1 MQPFSIHEVGAA
13 AMLPPR
19 DITVSQWADEN
30 RVLTGG
36 AAAERGQWRT
46 RPYQR
51 EPMDVLSPSHPC
63 RQVVVLSGAQIL
75 KTEVLLNFIGFIAD
89 VDPGP
94 VLVVEPRTEDAKALS
109 KDRVAPMFRA
119 TPALRGKI
127 APVKSRDS
135 SNTTL
140 HKVLANGAGQ
150 ITLTGAISP
159 SGLAMRPIRYA
170 LLDEVDRYPA
180 SAGTE
185 GDPVSLAIQ
194 RTAEFAH
201 NKKIVM
207 ASTPTI
213 KGVSRIELAW
223 RESDQ
228 RDYFV
233 PCPQVR
239 VLPGARV
246 RRWHRAG
253 PGVAGGEARR
263 RRRTAA
269 PGASE
274 LIPHRLKAEMV
285 ERGEYRAANPSSPI
299 PGFRVSQLISPKKSW
314 GEIAVEFL
322 AAKKSPETLKAFLNT
337 VLAEL
342 WEETHEVATDA
353 HALWNRCE
361 PFEAEAPDGVALI
374 TAGVDVQAD
383 RLEMEIAGWG
393 RDEESWSI
401 AYHVIPGDVTRNEV
415 WEHLEGLLLSEYL
428 HASGLPM
435 RIVATCI
442 DCGFKDATVLRF
454 TRDRYNR
461 RVYATKGRAGE
472 SPIWPRKP
480 SRKNQTPF
488 FMIGVDAAK
497 TAIYDRLKIRDVGPG
512 YCHFP
517 IGRDLEYFE
526 QLTAER
532 KFTRYHNGFPKQEW
546 RKPANARNEGLD
558 ARVLAYA
565 ALHALYA
572 SGLKLPVH
580 CDRFARM
587 VQARRGE
594 TPSGNRRWRRS
605 RPAPTA
611 AAPPASAATTH
622 GYRAATGLEE
632 IDMALT
638 IQQLQANLD
647 AINQAIGSPTLE
659 GAVPGRARGDVP
671 LYGRTPQGEGR
682 DRRGHPAGQRADRQ
696 PRPVRAA
703 PARRWSHGPNAGRPV
718 VNTHAHHGSH

>member
-1 MQPFSIHEVGAA
+1 
-13 AMLPPR
+13 MLPPR
-19 DITVSQWADEN
+19 DILVSEWADEN

-36 AAAERGQWRT
+36 AAAERGQWHT
-46 RPYQR
+46 RLYQR
-51 EPMDVLSPSHPC
+51 EPMDVLSPGHPC
-63 RQVVVLSGAQIL
+63 RQVVLWSAAQLL
-75 KTEVLLNFIGFIAD
+75 KTEVLLNFIAFIAD
-89 VDPGP
+89 IDPGP

-135 SNTTL
+135 NNTTL
-140 HKVLANGAGQ
+140 HKVLASGAGHL
-150 ITLTGAISP
+150 TFTGAISP

-194 RTAEFAH
+194 RTSEFQH

-213 KGVSRIELAW
+213 KGISRIELAW

-233 PCPQVR
+233 PCPKCGHFQVL
-239 VLPGARV
+239 VFGDGT
-246 RRWHRAG
+246 G
-253 PGVAGGEARR
+253 PGLVWPEGKPAEAMYHC
-263 RRRTAA
+263 T
-269 PGASE
+269 GCQES
-274 LIPHRLKAEMV
+274 IPHHQKAWMV
-285 ERGEYRAANPSSPI
+285 ERGEYRAANPSSGI

-415 WEHLEGLLLSEYL
+415 WDHLEGLLLSEYL

-461 RVYATKGRAGE
+461 RVYATKGRRRIPNLAAQAQPE
-472 SPIWPRKP
+472 KP
-480 SRKNQTPF
+480 
-488 FMIGVDAAK
+488 
-497 TAIYDRLKIRDVGPG
+497 
-512 YCHFP
+512 
-517 IGRDLEYFE
+517 
-526 QLTAER
+526 
-532 KFTRYHNGFPKQEW
+532 
-546 RKPANARNEGLD
+546 
-558 ARVLAYA
+558 
-565 ALHALYA
+565 
-572 SGLKLPVH
+572 
-580 CDRFARM
+580 
-587 VQARRGE
+587 
-594 TPSGNRRWRRS
+594 
-605 RPAPTA
+605 
-611 AAPPASAATTH
+611 
-622 GYRAATGLEE
+622 
-632 IDMALT
+632 
-638 IQQLQANLD
+638 D
-647 AINQAIGSPTLE
+647 AILHD
-659 GAVPGRARGDVP
+659 RGGCSEDGD
-671 LYGRTPQGEGR
+671 L
-682 DRRGHPAGQRADRQ
+682 
-696 PRPVRAA
+696 
-703 PARRWSHGPNAGRPV
+703 
-718 VNTHAHHGSH
+718 

>member
-19 DITVSQWADEN
+19 DITVSEWADEN

-233 PCPQVR
+233 PCPQCGCFQ
-239 VLPGARV
+239 VLAFGDGT
-246 RRWHRAG
+246 G
-253 PGVAGGEARR
+253 PGVVWPEGKPED
-263 RRRTAA
+263 AA
-269 PGASE
+269 YRCAECRE

-322 AAKKSPETLKAFLNT
+322 AAKKCTSP
-337 VLAEL
+337 
-342 WEETHEVATDA
+342 AT
-353 HALWNRCE
+353 WTKR
-361 PFEAEAPDGVALI
+361 G
-374 TAGVDVQAD
+374 
-383 RLEMEIAGWG
+383 
-393 RDEESWSI
+393 SI
-401 AYHVIPGDVTRNEV
+401 TRNAEN
-415 WEHLEGLLLSEYL
+415 S
-428 HASGLPM
+428 
-435 RIVATCI
+435 T
-442 DCGFKDATVLRF
+442 
-454 TRDRYNR
+454 
-461 RVYATKGRAGE
+461 
-472 SPIWPRKP
+472 
-480 SRKNQTPF
+480 
-488 FMIGVDAAK
+488 
-497 TAIYDRLKIRDVGPG
+497 
-512 YCHFP
+512 
-517 IGRDLEYFE
+517 IGR
-526 QLTAER
+526 
-532 KFTRYHNGFPKQEW
+532 TRIKI
-546 RKPANARNEGLD
+546 L
-558 ARVLAYA
+558 
-565 ALHALYA
+565 
-572 SGLKLPVH
+572 S
-580 CDRFARM
+580 M
-587 VQARRGE
+587 
-594 TPSGNRRWRRS
+594 
-605 RPAPTA
+605 
-611 AAPPASAATTH
+611 SAW
-622 GYRAATGLEE
+622 
-632 IDMALT
+632 
-638 IQQLQANLD
+638 
-647 AINQAIGSPTLE
+647 
-659 GAVPGRARGDVP
+659 
-671 LYGRTPQGEGR
+671 
-682 DRRGHPAGQRADRQ
+682 AG
-696 PRPVRAA
+696 
-703 PARRWSHGPNAGRPV
+703 
-718 VNTHAHHGSH
+718 

>member
-1 MQPFSIHEVGAA
+1 MQPFSLSEVGAA
-13 AMLPPR
+13 AVLPPR
-19 DITVSQWADEN
+19 EITVSQWADEN

-36 AAAERGQWRT
+36 AAAERGQWHT

-51 EPMDVLSPSHPC
+51 EPMDVLSPSHPS
-63 RQVVVLSGAQIL
+63 RQVVLWSAAQL
-75 KTEVLLNFIGFIAD
+75 MKTEVLLNFLGFIAD

-94 VLVVEPRTEDAKALS
+94 VLLVEPRTEDAKALS

-135 SNTTL
+135 NNTTL
-140 HKVLANGAGQ
+140 HKVLANGAGH
-150 ITLTGAISP
+150 ITFTGAISP
-159 SGLAMRPIRYA
+159 SGLAMRPIRYL

-180 SAGTE
+180 SAGAE
-185 GDPVSLAIQ
+185 GDPCGLAIQ

-207 ASTPTI
+207 ASTPTT
-213 KGVSRIELAW
+213 KGLSRIELAW

-233 PCPQVR
+233 PCPKCGEYQV
-239 VLPGARV
+239 LAFGDGT
-246 RRWHRAG
+246 G
-253 PGVAGGEARR
+253 PGLVWPEGKPEEAKYRC
-263 RRRTAA
+263 AVCQQ
-269 PGASE
+269 
-274 LIPHRLKAEMV
+274 LIPHHQKAWMA
-285 ERGEYRAANPSSPI
+285 ERGEYRATNPASPI

-314 GEIAVEFL
+314 GEVAVEFL
-322 AAKKSPETLKAFLNT
+322 AAKKSPETLRAFLNT

-342 WEETHEVATDA
+342 WEDTYEVPTDA
-353 HALWNRCE
+353 HALLNRCE
-361 PFEAEAPDGVALI
+361 PFEAEVPEGVALI

-383 RLEMEIAGWG
+383 RLEMEIVGWG

-415 WEHLEGLLLSEYL
+415 WDHLDGLLTAQYL

-472 SPIWPRKP
+472 PPIWPRRP

-497 TAIYDRLKIRDVGPG
+497 DALYSRLKNSKPGPG

-517 IGRDLEYFE
+517 IGRELEYFE
-526 QLTAER
+526 QLTAEK
-532 KFTRYHNGFPKQEW
+532 KFTRYHNGFPKPEW
-546 RKPANARNEGLD
+546 RKPANARNEALD
-558 ARVLAYA
+558 ARNYGYA

-572 SGLKLPVH
+572 SGLKLAVH
-580 CDRFARM
+580 CDRFKQM
-587 VQARRGE
+587 VDTR
-594 TPSGNRRWRRS
+594 
-605 RPAPTA
+605 
-611 AAPPASAATTH
+611 
-622 GYRAATGLEE
+622 RAAGQPGNAAGTPE
-632 IDMALT
+632 A
-638 IQQLQANLD
+638 
-647 AINQAIGSPTLE
+647 
-659 GAVPGRARGDVP
+659 GARQESLPARHDRDREP
-671 LYGRTPQGEGR
+671 WIPRRNWFGR
-682 DRRGHPAGQRADRQ
+682 D
-696 PRPVRAA
+696 
-703 PARRWSHGPNAGRPV
+703 
-718 VNTHAHHGSH
+718 

>member
-1 MQPFSIHEVGAA
+1 MIPFSIHDVGAA
-13 AMLPPR
+13 SLLPPR
-19 DITVSQWADEN
+19 EILVSQWADEN
-30 RVLTGG
+30 RVLTG
-36 AAAERGQWRT
+36 AASAERGQWRT

-51 EPMDVLSPSHPC
+51 EPMDVLSPSHAC
-63 RQVVVLSGAQIL
+63 RQVVLLSAAQMM
-75 KTEVLLNFIGFIAD
+75 KTEVLLNFLGFIAE

-94 VLVVEPRTEDAKALS
+94 VLVVEPRAEDAKALS

-119 TPALRGKI
+119 TPSLRGKI
-127 APVKSRDS
+127 AAVKSRDS
-135 SNTTL
+135 DNTTL
-140 HKVLANGAGQ
+140 HKAFVNGAGH
-150 ITLTGAISP
+150 ITFTGAISP

-213 KGVSRIELAW
+213 KGLSRIELAW
-223 RESDQ
+223 LESDQ

-233 PCPQVR
+233 PCPMCGHYQVL
-239 VLPGARV
+239 VLGDGT
-246 RRWHRAG
+246 G
-253 PGVAGGEARR
+253 PGLVWPEGKPEEAMYRCAGCR
-263 RRRTAA
+263 
-269 PGASE
+269 E
-274 LIPHRLKAEMV
+274 LIPHHEKARMV
-285 ERGEYRAANPSSPI
+285 DCGEYRAQNPSSPI
-299 PGFRVSQLISPKKSW
+299 PGFRLSQLISPKRSW
-314 GEIAVEFL
+314 GSIATEFL
-322 AAKKSPETLKAFLNT
+322 AAKKSPETLKAFMNT

-342 WEETHEVATDA
+342 WEETHEVPTDA

-361 PFEAEAPDGVALI
+361 PFEAEVPEEVALI

-383 RLEMEIAGWG
+383 RLEMEIVGWG

-415 WEHLEGLLLSEYL
+415 WDHLEGLLLSEYL
-428 HASGLPM
+428 HAAGLPM
-435 RIVATCI
+435 RIVAACV

-461 RVYATKGRAGE
+461 RVYATKGRAGA

-497 TAIYDRLKIRDVGPG
+497 TAIYDRLKIREPGPG

-517 IGRDLEYFE
+517 MGRELEYFE
-526 QLTAER
+526 QLTAEK

-558 ARVLAYA
+558 ARVLGYA

-572 SGLKLPVH
+572 SGLRLNVH
-580 CDRFARM
+580 CDRFAQM
-587 VQARRGE
+587 ARSQRKDM
-594 TPSGNRRWRRS
+594 TD
-605 RPAPTA
+605 
-611 AAPPASAATTH
+611 APPAQAAVTKAAQTEPPQPALSE
-622 GYRAATGLEE
+622 RAEE
-632 IDMALT
+632 
-638 IQQLQANLD
+638 
-647 AINQAIGSPTLE
+647 PWK
-659 GAVPGRARGDVP
+659 P
-671 LYGRTPQGEGR
+671 
-682 DRRGHPAGQRADRQ
+682 HPAAG
-696 PRPVRAA
+696 PRYV
-703 PARRWSHGPNAGRPV
+703 GRFDV
-718 VNTHAHHGSH
+718 SNWLG

>member
-1 MQPFSIHEVGAA
+1 MRPFLMSEIGAA
-13 AMLPPR
+13 MVLPPR
-19 DITVSQWADEN
+19 EVTVSQWADEN
-30 RVLTGG
+30 RVLTGTS
-36 AAAERGQWRT
+36 AAERGQWHT

-51 EPMDVLSPSHPC
+51 EPMDALSPSHPC
-63 RQVVVLSGAQIL
+63 RQVVLWSAAQMM

-109 KDRVAPMFRA
+109 KDRIAPMFRS
-119 TPALRGKI
+119 TPALHGKI

-135 SNTTL
+135 NNTTL
-140 HKVLANGAGQ
+140 HKVLANGAGH
-150 ITLTGAISP
+150 ITITGAISP

-180 SAGTE
+180 SAGSE
-185 GDPVSLAIQ
+185 GDPTGLAVQ

-213 KGVSRIELAW
+213 KGISRIELSWA
-223 RESDQ
+223 ESDQ

-233 PCPQVR
+233 PCPKCGHFQMLVF
-239 VLPGARV
+239 GDGS
-246 RRWHRAG
+246 G
-253 PGVAGGEARR
+253 PGLVWPEGKSEDAMYRCAGCQ
-263 RRRTAA
+263 
-269 PGASE
+269 E
-274 LIPHRLKAEMV
+274 LIPHHQKAWMV
-285 ERGEYRAANPSSPI
+285 ERGEYRAQNPSSPI
-299 PGFRVSQLISPKKSW
+299 PGFRLSQLISPKKSW
-314 GEIAVEFL
+314 GDIASEFL
-322 AAKKSPETLKAFLNT
+322 AAKKSPETLKAFKNT

-342 WEETHEVATDA
+342 WEDTHEVPTDA

-361 PFEAEAPDGVALI
+361 PFEAEAPEGVALI

-383 RLEMEIAGWG
+383 RLEMEIVGWG

-401 AYHVIPGDVTRNEV
+401 AYHVIPGDVMRNEV
-415 WEHLEGLLLSEYL
+415 WDHLEGLLLSEYL

-461 RVYATKGRAGE
+461 RVYATKGRAGA

-497 TAIYDRLKIRDVGPG
+497 VAIFDRLKIGKPGPG
-512 YCHFP
+512 CCHFP
-517 IGRDLEYFE
+517 IGRDLGYFE
-526 QLTAER
+526 QLTAEK

-546 RKPANARNEGLD
+546 RKPANARNEALD
-558 ARVLAYA
+558 ARNYAYA

-572 SGLKLPVH
+572 SGLKLQVH
-580 CDRFARM
+580 CERFARM
-587 VQARRGE
+587 VQSRRGQSQTAIPAVASSPASSE
-594 TPSGNRRWRRS
+594 PRT
-605 RPAPTA
+605 PAPVE
-611 AAPPASAATTH
+611 
-622 GYRAATGLEE
+622 R
-632 IDMALT
+632 
-638 IQQLQANLD
+638 
-647 AINQAIGSPTLE
+647 
-659 GAVPGRARGDVP
+659 
-671 LYGRTPQGEGR
+671 GEG
-682 DRRGHPAGQRADRQ
+682 PWI
-696 PRPVRAA
+696 PRCK
-703 PARRWSHGPNAGRPV
+703 WFGR
-718 VNTHAHHGSH
+718 N

>member
-30 RVLTGG
+30 RVLTGA
-36 AAAERGQWRT
+36 AAAERGQWHT

-51 EPMDVLSPSHPC
+51 EPMDVLSPGHPC
-63 RQVVVLSGAQIL
+63 RQVVLWSAAQLL

-135 SNTTL
+135 NNTTL
-140 HKVLANGAGQ
+140 HKVLANGAGH

-185 GDPVSLAIQ
+185 GDPVSLAVQ

-213 KGVSRIELAW
+213 KGISRIELAW

-233 PCPQVR
+233 PCPRCGYFQVL
-239 VLPGARV
+239 VFGDGT
-246 RRWHRAG
+246 G
-253 PGVAGGEARR
+253 PGLVWQEGKPEEAMYRCAGC
-263 RRRTAA
+263 
-269 PGASE
+269 SE
-274 LIPHRLKAEMV
+274 PIPHHQKAEMV

-299 PGFRVSQLISPKKSW
+299 PGFRVSQLISSKKSW
-314 GEIAVEFL
+314 GEVAVEFL

-337 VLAEL
+337 VLADL
-342 WEETHEVATDA
+342 WEETHEVPTDA

-361 PFEAEAPDGVALI
+361 PFEAEVPEGVALI

-383 RLEMEIAGWG
+383 RLELEIAGWG

-401 AYHVIPGDVTRNEV
+401 AYHAIPGDVTRNEV
-415 WEHLEGLLLSEYL
+415 WDHLEGLLLSEYL
-428 HASGLPM
+428 HAAGLPM

-442 DCGFKDATVLRF
+442 DCGFKDATVLHF

-497 TAIYDRLKIRDVGPG
+497 TAIYDRLKIRDPGPG

-526 QLTAER
+526 QLTAE
-532 KFTRYHNGFPKQEW
+532 KKYTRYHNGFPRQEW

-558 ARVLAYA
+558 TRVLAYA
-565 ALHALYA
+565 ALYALYA
-572 SGLKLPVH
+572 SGLKLSVH
-580 CDRFARM
+580 CDRF
-587 VQARRGE
+587 VQMA
-594 TPSGNRRWRRS
+594 RS
-605 RPAPTA
+605 RRKDISSAGPGSAAMAPAPNHGA
-611 AAPPASAATTH
+611 AEPGAPFPVERN
-622 GYRAATGLEE
+622 GEPWMPRR
-632 IDMALT
+632 
-638 IQQLQANLD
+638 NWF
-647 AINQAIGSPTLE
+647 
-659 GAVPGRARGDVP
+659 GR
-671 LYGRTPQGEGR
+671 
-682 DRRGHPAGQRADRQ
+682 
-696 PRPVRAA
+696 
-703 PARRWSHGPNAGRPV
+703 N
-718 VNTHAHHGSH
+718 

>member
-19 DITVSQWADEN
+19 EITVSQWADEN

-140 HKVLANGAGQ
+140 HKVLANGAGH

-180 SAGTE
+180 SAGSE

-213 KGVSRIELAW
+213 RGISRIELAW
-223 RESDQ
+223 QESDQ

-233 PCPQVR
+233 PCPKCGHFQVL
-239 VLPGARV
+239 VLGDGT
-246 RRWHRAG
+246 G
-253 PGVAGGEARR
+253 PGLVWPEGKPEEAAYRCAGCQ
-263 RRRTAA
+263 
-269 PGASE
+269 E
-274 LIPHRLKAEMV
+274 LIPHHQKAAMV
-285 ERGEYRAANPSSPI
+285 ERGEYRAQNPSSAI
-299 PGFRVSQLISPKKSW
+299 PGFRISQLISPKKAW
-314 GEIAVEFL
+314 GEIVVEFL

-337 VLAEL
+337 VLAQL
-342 WEETHEVATDA
+342 WEETHEVPTDA

-383 RLEMEIAGWG
+383 RLELEIAGWG

-415 WEHLEGLLLSEYL
+415 WEHLEGLLL
-428 HASGLPM
+428 
-435 RIVATCI
+435 C
-442 DCGFKDATVLRF
+442 
-454 TRDRYNR
+454 
-461 RVYATKGRAGE
+461 
-472 SPIWPRKP
+472 
-480 SRKNQTPF
+480 
-488 FMIGVDAAK
+488 
-497 TAIYDRLKIRDVGPG
+497 
-512 YCHFP
+512 
-517 IGRDLEYFE
+517 
-526 QLTAER
+526 
-532 KFTRYHNGFPKQEW
+532 
-546 RKPANARNEGLD
+546 
-558 ARVLAYA
+558 RVLACVGTA
-565 ALHALYA
+565 DADCRD
-572 SGLKLPVH
+572 VH
-580 CDRFARM
+580 RLR
-587 VQARRGE
+587 VQGC
-594 TPSGNRRWRRS
+594 
-605 RPAPTA
+605 
-611 AAPPASAATTH
+611 H
-622 GYRAATGLEE
+622 RAAFH
-632 IDMALT
+632 ARP
-638 IQQLQANLD
+638 LQPPRVRH
-647 AINQAIGSPTLE
+647 Q
-659 GAVPGRARGDVP
+659 RARGRIAD
-671 LYGRTPQGEGR
+671 LAAQAQPQEPDSVLHDRGGCGEDGDLR
-682 DRRGHPAGQRADRQ
+682 PAEDPGSGAGVLPFPDRPGPRVLRAIDRREEVHPVPQRVSETGMAQAGQRAERRARHPGSQLCSALCAVRQ
-696 PRPVRAA
+696 RVE
-703 PARRWSHGPNAGRPV
+703 AGC
-718 VNTHAHHGSH
+718 SL

>member
-1 MQPFSIHEVGAA
+1 MQPFSMSEIGAA
-13 AMLPPR
+13 AVLPPR
-19 DITVSQWADEN
+19 EISVSQWADEN

-36 AAAERGQWRT
+36 AAAERGQWHT

-51 EPMDVLSPSHPC
+51 EPMDVLSPLHPC
-63 RQVVVLSGAQIL
+63 RQVVLWSAAQLL
-75 KTEVLLNFIGFIAD
+75 KTEVLLNFLGFIAD

-94 VLVVEPRTEDAKALS
+94 VLLVEPRTEDAKALS

-135 SNTTL
+135 NNTTL
-140 HKVLANGAGQ
+140 HKVLADGAGH
-150 ITLTGAISP
+150 ITFTGAISP

-180 SAGTE
+180 SAGSE
-185 GDPVSLAIQ
+185 GDPVSLAVQ

-207 ASTPTI
+207 ASTPTT
-213 KGVSRIELAW
+213 KGLSRIELAW

-233 PCPQVR
+233 PCPKCGEFQVL
-239 VLPGARV
+239 VFGDGT
-246 RRWHRAG
+246 G
-253 PGVAGGEARR
+253 PGLVWPEAKPEEAAYRCGGCQQ
-263 RRRTAA
+263 
-269 PGASE
+269 
-274 LIPHRLKAEMV
+274 LIPNHQKAWMV
-285 ERGEYRAANPSSPI
+285 ERGEYRAANPASPI
-299 PGFRVSQLISPKKSW
+299 PGFRVTQLISPKKSW
-314 GEIAVEFL
+314 GEVAVEFL

-342 WEETHEVATDA
+342 WEDTHEVPTNA
-353 HALWNRCE
+353 HALVNRCE
-361 PFEAEAPDGVALI
+361 PFEAEVPDGVALI

-383 RLEMEIAGWG
+383 RLEMEIVGWG

-415 WEHLEGLLLSEYL
+415 WDHLEGLLTSQYL
-428 HASGLPM
+428 HASGLPL

-472 SPIWPRKP
+472 SSIWPRRP

-488 FMIGVDAAK
+488 FMIGVDVAK
-497 TAIYDRLKIRDVGPG
+497 DALYSRLKNEKPGPS

-526 QLTAER
+526 QLTAEK
-532 KFTRYHNGFPKQEW
+532 KFTRYHNGFPKPEW
-546 RKPANARNEGLD
+546 RKPANARNEALD
-558 ARVLAYA
+558 ARNYAYA

-572 SGLKLPVH
+572 SGLKLAVH
-580 CDRFARM
+580 CDRFKQM
-587 VQARRGE
+587 VCARRAAAQ
-594 TPSGNRRWRRS
+594 PASG
-605 RPAPTA
+605 PAPASQPANPQPQPA
-611 AAPPASAATTH
+611 AHTERRERWIPL
-622 GYRAATGLEE
+622 R
-632 IDMALT
+632 
-638 IQQLQANLD
+638 NWF
-647 AINQAIGSPTLE
+647 
-659 GAVPGRARGDVP
+659 GR
-671 LYGRTPQGEGR
+671 
-682 DRRGHPAGQRADRQ
+682 
-696 PRPVRAA
+696 
-703 PARRWSHGPNAGRPV
+703 N
-718 VNTHAHHGSH
+718 

>member
-1 MQPFSIHEVGAA
+1 MRLGAA
-13 AMLPPR
+13 AILPPR

-30 RVLTGG
+30 RVLTGA

-63 RQVVVLSGAQIL
+63 RQAVLWSGSQIL
-75 KTEVLLNFIGFIAD
+75 KTETLLNFLGFIAD
-89 VDPGP
+89 IDPGP

-109 KDRVAPMFRA
+109 KDRIAPMFRA
-119 TPALRGKI
+119 TPVLRGKI

-135 SNTTL
+135 NNTTL
-140 HKVLANGAGQ
+140 HKVLTNGAGH
-150 ITLTGAISP
+150 ITITGAISP
-159 SGLAMRPIRYA
+159 SGLAMRPIRYV

-207 ASTPTI
+207 ASTPTT
-213 KGVSRIELAW
+213 KGISRIELAW

-233 PCPQVR
+233 PCPHCGYYQVL
-239 VLPGARV
+239 VLGDGT
-246 RRWHRAG
+246 G
-253 PGVAGGEARR
+253 PGLVWPKGKPEEAMYRCAGCRQ
-263 RRRTAA
+263 
-269 PGASE
+269 
-274 LIPHRLKAEMV
+274 LVPHHQKVSMV
-285 ERGEYRAANPSSPI
+285 ERGEYRAANPPSPI

-342 WEETHEVATDA
+342 WEDTHEVPTDA
-353 HALWNRCE
+353 HALVNRCE
-361 PFEAEAPDGVALI
+361 PFE
-374 TAGVDVQAD
+374 DVQAD
-383 RLEMEIAGWG
+383 RLEMEIVGWG

-401 AYHVIPGDVTRNEV
+401 GYHVIPGDVTRNEV
-415 WEHLEGLLLSEYL
+415 WEHLDGLLLSQYL

-435 RIVATCI
+435 RIVATCV

-472 SPIWPRKP
+472 SPIWPHKP

-488 FMIGVDAAK
+488 FMVGVDAAK
-497 TAIYDRLKIRDVGPG
+497 AALYDRLKIAKPGPG

-517 IGRDLEYFE
+517 LGRDLEYFE
-526 QLTAER
+526 QLTAEK
-532 KFTRYHNGFPKQEW
+532 KFTRYHNGFRKQEW
-546 RKPANARNEGLD
+546 RKPPNTRNEALD
-558 ARVLAYA
+558 TRVLAYA
-565 ALHALYA
+565 ALYALYA
-572 SGLKLPVH
+572 SGLKLDVH
-580 CDRFARM
+580 CDRFKQM
-587 VQARRGE
+587 VTARRAAAQSAAG
-594 TPSGNRRWRRS
+594 PS
-605 RPAPTA
+605 PAPQ
-611 AAPPASAATTH
+611 PANS
-622 GYRAATGLEE
+622 
-632 IDMALT
+632 
-638 IQQLQANLD
+638 
-647 AINQAIGSPTLE
+647 
-659 GAVPGRARGDVP
+659 
-671 LYGRTPQGEGR
+671 
-682 DRRGHPAGQRADRQ
+682 Q
-696 PRPVRAA
+696 PAA
-703 PARRWSHGPNAGRPV
+703 PARTEPREPWIPRRHWFSR
-718 VNTHAHHGSH
+718 S

>member
-1 MQPFSIHEVGAA
+1 MQPFLMSEVGAA
-13 AMLPPR
+13 VVLPPR
-19 DITVSQWADEN
+19 EITVSQWADEN
-30 RVLTGG
+30 RVLTGA
-36 AAAERGQWRT
+36 AAAERGQWHT
-46 RPYQR
+46 RPYQC

-63 RQVVVLSGAQIL
+63 RQVVLWSAAQMM

-89 VDPGP
+89 IDPGP

-109 KDRVAPMFRA
+109 KDRVAPMFRN

-135 SNTTL
+135 NNTTL
-140 HKVLANGAGQ
+140 HKVLSNGAGH

-185 GDPVSLAIQ
+185 GDPVSLAVQ

-213 KGVSRIELAW
+213 KGISRIELAW

-233 PCPQVR
+233 PCPKCGHFQV
-239 VLPGARV
+239 LALGDGT
-246 RRWHRAG
+246 G
-253 PGVAGGEARR
+253 PGLVWPEGKPVEAMYRCAGCQ
-263 RRRTAA
+263 
-269 PGASE
+269 E
-274 LIPHRLKAEMV
+274 LIPHHQKAWMV
-285 ERGEYRAANPSSPI
+285 ERGQYQAQNPASPI
-299 PGFRVSQLISPKKSW
+299 PGFRLSQLISPKKSW

-342 WEETHEVATDA
+342 WEETHETPTDA
-353 HALWNRCE
+353 HALWSRCE
-361 PFEAEAPDGVALI
+361 PFEAEAPEGVALI

-383 RLEMEIAGWG
+383 RLEVEIAGWG

-415 WEHLEGLLLSEYL
+415 WDHLEGLLLAEYL

-497 TAIYDRLKIRDVGPG
+497 TAIYDRLKIRDAGPG

-517 IGRDLEYFE
+517 MGRELEYFE
-526 QLTAER
+526 QLTAEK
-532 KFTRYHNGFPKQEW
+532 KFTLYHHGFPKQEW
-546 RKPANARNEGLD
+546 RKPSSARNEGLD
-558 ARVLAYA
+558 TRVLAYA
-565 ALHALYA
+565 ALQALYT
-572 SGLKLPVH
+572 SGLKLAAH

-587 VQARRGE
+587 TDARRGGGQAAS
-594 TPSGNRRWRRS
+594 P
-605 RPAPTA
+605 A
-611 AAPPASAATTH
+611 AAPKPTSPEPHSQTPA
-622 GYRAATGLEE
+622 
-632 IDMALT
+632 
-638 IQQLQANLD
+638 
-647 AINQAIGSPTLE
+647 
-659 GAVPGRARGDVP
+659 GR
-671 LYGRTPQGEGR
+671 GR
-682 DRRGHPAGQRADRQ
+682 DPWIPRRD
-696 PRPVRAA
+696 
-703 PARRWSHGPNAGRPV
+703 WFGR
-718 VNTHAHHGSH
+718 N